1 MGMQAKMARL
11 QAEVGGVAEQMR
23 ALAARMDGGAAAA
36 PSPIRASGPPSPRLG
51 PTASA
56 PILSPSAE
64 QLRRENEQLRAAL
77 AVHER
82 AAAAAAAARGG
93 DDEEVG
99 VFGGGELVGAVD
111 V

>member
-1 MGMQAKMARL
+1 MGTLDRQSQCVCASDSAICAPAR
-11 QAEVGGVAEQMR
+11 QKF
-23 ALAARMDGGAAAA
+23 
-36 PSPIRASGPPSPRLG
+36 
-51 PTASA
+51 
-56 PILSPSAE
+56 
-64 QLRRENEQLRAAL
+64 EQLRAAL

-82 AAAAAAAARGG
+82 AAAAAAARGG